1 MIMRTFLLNNLPAFL
16 WAMAGFQ
23 LAMLILFVV
32 KYVRHKKSLYL
43 LAGLVTIGLFYDA
56 LMLSLGSFVPDSAC
70 FGAFS
75 RMRFVSHGMLIPLLF
90 PICAEALD
98 FKKKGKSIVWAITI
112 AFIAA
117 GLAESI
123 ATVLG
128 VTEVGGVLRYASTD
142 TTPAWA
148 STFSL
153 AISIGAVIP
162 VMIAGIAAWKKQKT
176 PALFL
181 AGFLMFMASAGGVG
195 VGKDLMFAVSM
206 IGEALMALFFYIYA
220 NHKTKHS
227 V

>member
-1 MIMRTFLLNNLPAFL
+1 MRAFLLNNLPVFL

-23 LAMLILFVV
+23 LAMLILFVT
-32 KYVRHKKSLYL
+32 KYMRHKKSLYL
-43 LAGLVTIGLFYDA
+43 LAGLVTVGLFYDA
-56 LMLSLGSFVPDSAC
+56 LMLSLGSMVNDSQC
-70 FGAFS
+70 FAAFS

-98 FKKKGKSIVWAITI
+98 FRKKGKTVVWVITA
-112 AFIAA
+112 AFMAG

-128 VTEVGGVLRYASTD
+128 VSEIGGVLRYAATD
-142 TTPAWA
+142 ATPAWA

-153 AISIGAVIP
+153 GISIGAVIP
-162 VMIAGIAAWKKQKT
+162 VMIAGIAVWIKQKT
-176 PALFL
+176 PTLFL
-181 AGFLMFMASAGGVG
+181 AGFLMFMASAGGVA

-206 IGEALMALFFYIYA
+206 IGEALMALFFYLYA

-227 V
+227 L